1 MEQKLHTFSIE
12 DFRRSVES
20 MIATSDTSYNTSWGS
35 RRTTVTIKQYTR
47 DEIEQIL
54 NKGSVASQIALSKQY
69 FASSG
74 FYRRILIHYA
84 TLLKYCGIIIPAV
97 ARSKKITDEPI
108 QKKYYDALAF
118 IDRINI
124 PEIGSSIALKALING
139 AYYGIVQTLD
149 KTHFT
154 LLELPASYC
163 CSRYKDPSGN
173 DLIEFDL
180 SYFNTIVKKEDREA
194 AFAAY
199 PKEIIK
205 AYKQYKKGKRAN
217 WYLIPSDLGVCF
229 PFYDGRPCFLSLIPT
244 ILDREEYIEADK
256 ARDKSE
262 VKKIIIQKIPHLTDG
277 TLLFEP
283 DEAVEIHSGTVGMMK
298 NNPNVDVLTT
308 YADVDVKGSE
318 GDSDSN
324 SNLDKAKQIIYDE
337 AGVSSELFSAT
348 GNLTLEK
355 AINNDI
361 AFMMPFA
368 YKLSRFITNITNRL
382 YSNASI
388 SFKYK
393 ILPVSIYNASDYV
406 DMTFKLAS
414 SGYSYILPAVAA
426 DLTQKELL
434 EMKDIENEL
443 LGLQEKLVPLASS
456 FTQSGNEGAGAPK
469 KKDSEKSD
477 KTIKNEVSLD
487 NGGGNN

>member
-1 MEQKLHTFSIE
+1 MEEKLHTFSIE
-12 DFRRSVES
+12 QFRRSVEA
-20 MIATSDTSYNTSWGS
+20 MIATSDTSYNTGWGR
-35 RRTTVTIKQYTR
+35 RRTSVQVKKYTR
-47 DEIEQIL
+47 EEIEEIL
-54 NKGSVASQIALSKQY
+54 NSGSISAQISLSKQY

-84 TLLKYCGIIIPAV
+84 TLLKYCGILIPSPS
-97 ARSKKITDEPI
+97 RGKKITDEPL
-108 QKKYYDALAF
+108 QKKYYDALGF

-124 PEIGSSIALKALING
+124 PEIGTSIALKALING
-139 AYYGIVQTLD
+139 GYYGVIQTID
-149 KTHFT
+149 KNHFT

-163 CSRYKDPSGN
+163 CSRYKDSNDN

-180 SYFNTIVKKEDREA
+180 SYFNTIVKESDREA
-194 AFAAY
+194 AFSVY

-205 AYKQYKKGKRAN
+205 AYKQYKKGKRCN
-217 WYLIPSDLGVCF
+217 WYLIPSEIGVCF
-229 PFYDGRPCFLSLIPT
+229 PFYDGHPSFLSLIPT

-256 ARDKSE
+256 NRDKSE

-283 DEAVEIHSGTVGMMK
+283 DEAAEIHAGTVGMMK

-318 GDSDSN
+318 GETN
-324 SNLDKAKQIIYDE
+324 SNTKLDKAKQIIYDE

-348 GNLTLEK
+348 GNLSLEK
-355 AINNDI
+355 AVNNDI

-368 YKLSRFITNITNRL
+368 NKLSRFITNITNRL

-388 SFKYK
+388 TFRYK

-406 DMTFKLAS
+406 DTTFKLAS

-426 DLTQKELL
+426 DLSQKELVDL
-434 EMKDIENEL
+434 KNIENEL
-443 LGLQEKLVPLASS
+443 LNLQEKLVPLASS
-456 FTQSGNEGAGAPK
+456 FTQSGTGEVGAPE
-469 KKDSEKSD
+469 KKDSEKND
-477 KTIKNEVSLD
+477 RTLENEVSLD
-487 NGGGNN
+487 GGGGNN